1 MKRWLAI
8 APLLWPALVIGLGD
22 LYALTHYHLSCLIAP
37 QWTVRSLGIVVL
49 VAANLLLALSMAW
62 QIGRTAAITRRLRR
76 LDRLESV
83 HRERL
88 ALPELDGVE
97 IRVIPEDVPMLF
109 TVGGWRS
116 VIGVSRWMLDHLDPA
131 ELRAAFAHELA
142 HVQHRDGFLMLLL
155 RGLCPWGFGVK
166 GLRSG
171 LEGVAHALE
180 LRADAIAASR
190 VADPLAVASA
200 LVKVGRASQSWRPA
214 MAFADPSMRLKERV
228 AALMDG
234 AAPPQPPRFWEQ
246 PVWMAWGLL
255 SLAAWLGFVGHLC
268 VRGLV

>member
-1 MKRWLAI
+1 MNRWLAI
-8 APLLWPALVIGLGD
+8 APLLWPALLVGLGD
-22 LYALTHYHLSCLIAP
+22 LYALTHYHLTCLIAP

-49 VAANLLLALSMAW
+49 LAANLVLLLSVAW
-62 QIGRTAAITRRLRR
+62 QIGRTAAVTRRLRR
-76 LDRLESV
+76 LEPLEAAQ
-83 HRERL
+83 RERL
-88 ALPELDGVE
+88 ALPELDRVDV
-97 IRVIPEDVPMLF
+97 RVIPEDVPMLF

-116 VIGVSRWMLDHLDPA
+116 VIGVSRWMLVHLDPA

-142 HVQHRDGFLMLLL
+142 HVQQGDGLFMLVL
-155 RGLCPWGFGVK
+155 RGLCPGGFGLR
-166 GLRSG
+166 GLRRG
-171 LEGVAHALE
+171 LEGVLRDLE

-200 LVKVGRASQSWRPA
+200 LVKVGRASQAWRPA
-214 MAFADPSMRLKERV
+214 MAFAEHSVLFTERI

-234 AAPPQPPRFWEQ
+234 SAPPQSSRFWEQ
-246 PVWMAWGLL
+246 PRWMAWGLV